1 VCVELELL
9 DFRCQMIGLA
19 KVTAG
24 TIHSCALHLEDP
36 DTEDG
41 LTTDRQILYFLTEF
55 VWQSSASG
63 EVSIYRAVPI
73 IKTNQQHLPIPTS
86 DHFQDPRS
94 YLFYRSTLLLLCPS
108 RRIALERPG
117 ETTSLGMIL
126 FSLFLFAEAMQAANA
141 GSDEAESVLAKM
153 ESIARGV
160 RDDLEIAHSAR
171 CDPVIL
177 TECASQNYN
186 DCSSKFPQPQCGLEF
201 DEKSPPSECSCG
213 SECDRIYSSC
223 ARILLLTLNQAFAP
237 VFAQRISIVGHVDF
251 DHRYAVIPFRGKRH
265 SERRRS
271 S

>member
-1 VCVELELL
+1 MCVCVCLRRYVEV
-9 DFRCQMIGLA
+9 IV
-19 KVTAG
+19 VTHVRFPTYG
-24 TIHSCALHLEDP
+24 NPYDGFQIHSSWNGMINFPYFPVEWRWNNQPLI
-36 DTEDG
+36 
-41 LTTDRQILYFLTEF
+41 TDQLRTY
-55 VWQSSASG
+55 
-63 EVSIYRAVPI
+63 
-73 IKTNQQHLPIPTS
+73 
-86 DHFQDPRS
+86 PRS
-94 YLFYRSTLLLLCPS
+94 YEPSTSHC
-108 RRIALERPG
+108 RDRLERPN
-117 ETTSLGMIL
+117 LGMIS
-126 FSLFLFAEAMQAANA
+126 FSLILSAVAMQAANA
-141 GSDEAESVLAKM
+141 GLEEAESVLAKM